1 MRGKHARNVYV
12 NIGVIV
18 SLRSRLV
25 KTAVEGIQQAMTST
39 PDTSPEP
46 RTRAGRPARG
56 VSMADVARLAGVSSQ
71 TVSRV
76 STGHPGVVDT
86 TRRQVLNAMQ
96 QLGYR
101 PNSAARA
108 LKLGEFRT
116 IGVIVFTLSTTGN
129 SRTVEAIATY
139 AAQEGYAITLI
150 PVAAPTQDGVLGAF
164 TRLGELAVD
173 GIIVIMEVHL
183 LDTATVTLPPG
194 VQVVVVDSDA
204 GDRYT
209 VVDTDQAD
217 GARQAVR
224 HLLELGHRTVWHVT
238 GPAESFAAE
247 RRSGAWR
254 DALREAGRTVPPIQR
269 GDWSAESGYHAG
281 LALAD
286 DPACTAVFAANDQ
299 MALGLLR
306 AFHERGRRVPADV
319 SIVGFDDIPDSSS
332 FIPPLT
338 TVHQDF
344 AEVGRRCVQGLLRQ
358 IRNEA
363 GGPGTRLV
371 PTRLVVRRSTAPP
384 PGSGH

>member
-1 MRGKHARNVYV
+1 M
-12 NIGVIV
+12 
-18 SLRSRLV
+18 
-25 KTAVEGIQQAMTST
+25 TAVPPGET
-39 PDTSPEP
+39 PPEP
-46 RTRAGRPARG
+46 ARHTRRPARG

-76 STGHPGVVDT
+76 STGHPGVISS
-86 TRRQVLNAMQ
+86 TRQQVLAAMQ

-116 IGVIVFTLSTTGN
+116 IGVILFTLSSTGN
-129 SRTVEAIATY
+129 SRTVEAIAGY

-150 PVAAPTQDGVLGAF
+150 PVAVPTQDGVLGAF

-183 LDTATVTLPPG
+183 LDAATVTLPPG

-217 GARQAVR
+217 GARQAVQ
-224 HLLELGHRTVWHVT
+224 HLLDLGHRTVWHVT
-238 GPAESFAAE
+238 GPAESFAAG
-247 RRSGAWR
+247 RRAKAWR
-254 DALREAGRTVPPIQR
+254 DTLRATGRALPTMHR
-269 GDWSAESGYHAG
+269 GDWSAESGYRAG

-299 MALGLLR
+299 MALGVLR
-306 AFHERGRRVPADV
+306 AFHERGRSIPGDV
-319 SIVGFDDIPDSSS
+319 SIAGFDDIPDSASYL
-332 FIPPLT
+332 PPLT

-344 AEVGRRCVQGLLRQ
+344 AEVGRRCVQALLRQ
-358 IRNEA
+358 IRKDPD
-363 GGPGTRLV
+363 GPGTVLV
-371 PTRLVVRRSTAPP
+371 PTRLVVRDSTAPP
-384 PGSGH
+384 RRP

>member
-1 MRGKHARNVYV
+1 VKKAMNAVPPQDTPAD
-12 NIGVIV
+12 
-18 SLRSRLV
+18 RS
-25 KTAVEGIQQAMTST
+25 AHS
-39 PDTSPEP
+39 
-46 RTRAGRPARG
+46 GRRRR
-56 VSMADVARLAGVSSQ
+56 VSMADVARVAGVSSQ

-76 STGHPGVVDT
+76 STGHPGVIES
-86 TRRQVLNAMQ
+86 TRAQVLAAMA

-116 IGVIVFTLSTTGN
+116 IGIILFTLSSTGN
-129 SRTVEAIATY
+129 SRTVEAIATH

-150 PVAAPTQDGVLGAF
+150 PVAVPTQDGVLGAF

-204 GDRYT
+204 GDRYS

-224 HLLELGHRTVWHVT
+224 HLLDLGHRTVWHVA
-238 GPAESFAAE
+238 GPAASFASE
-247 RRSGAWR
+247 RRSNAWR
-254 DALREAGRTVPPIQR
+254 ATLREAGRPVPDPWR
-269 GDWSAESGYHAG
+269 GDWSADSGYRAG
-281 LALAD
+281 LVLAAE
-286 DPACTAVFAANDQ
+286 PACTAVFAANDQ

-306 AFHERGRRVPADV
+306 AFQENGRRVPQDV
-319 SIVGFDDIPDSSS
+319 SVVGFDDIEDSAS
-332 FIPPLT
+332 FLPPLT

-358 IRNEA
+358 IRNQPA
-363 GGPGTRLV
+363 APATTLV
-371 PTRLVVRRSTAPP
+371 PTRLVIRQSTAPP
-384 PGSGH
+384 PPKR